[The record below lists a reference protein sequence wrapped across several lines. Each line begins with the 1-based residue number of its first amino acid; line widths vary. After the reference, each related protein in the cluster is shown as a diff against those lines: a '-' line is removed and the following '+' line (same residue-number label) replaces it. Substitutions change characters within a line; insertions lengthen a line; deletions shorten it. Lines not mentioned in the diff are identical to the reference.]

1 MLLLLTHTR
10 HKHGLGL
17 LWDFDLRLWFGVF
30 LLLLFINTFDV
41 FLFAKLLRDKLEDL
55 ISVEVIFGWL
65 GVTLAI

>member
-1 MLLLLTHTR
+1 MLLLLTHAR
-10 HKHGLGL
+10 HEHCLRL
-17 LWDFDLRLWFGVF
+17 LRDFDLSLLGSVF

-41 FLFAKLLRDKLEDL
+41 FLLAKLLRDKLKDL